1 LFYKV
6 NKKAWFN
13 KQVMLNWVKLV
24 LAPYLATAPKGIVPI
39 LFLDMFKV
47 HMMQSVVQAIQAL
60 GVQVEFIPA
69 GCTGLVQPVDV
80 GYKKSLKAKM
90 REQFHDW
97 IMAQDADE
105 EICAATCH
113 KLSQWIIDAQK
124 NINVVTIRNAWKK
137 TGFSYYPAH
146 PRE

>member
-1 LFYKV
+1 
-6 NKKAWFN
+6 
-13 KQVMLNWVKLV
+13 MLNWVKLV

>member
-6 NKKAWFN
+6 NEKAWFN
-13 KQVMLNWVKLV
+13 EQVMLHWVKLV
-24 LAPYLATAPKGIVPI
+24 LAPYVATAPNGIVPI

-47 HMMQSVVQAIQAL
+47 HMMQSIVQAIQAL

-69 GCTGLVQPVDV
+69 GCTGLVHPVDI
-80 GYKKSLKAKM
+80 GYDKLLKAKM
-90 REQFHDW
+90 HEQFHNW

-124 NINVVTIRNAWKK
+124 NINVVTICNAWKK

-146 PRE
+146 PCE